1 MNKGLQQHLYALDT
15 MNEIFKK
22 IWTVSAPK
30 EYLEFRTFIMGVHG
44 NDDIFP
50 NGVLYKGVSD
60 TPMRFRGETGAQDS
74 IIPSVDNA
82 MGLTY
87 PRNSL
92 TEYLFEMR
100 KYRPYNHQ

>member
-1 MNKGLQQHLYALDT
+1 MHLDTLDT

-30 EYLEFRTFIMGVHG
+30 EYLEFRTFIMGVQG

-60 TPMRFRGETGAQDS
+60 TP
-74 IIPSVDNA
+74 
-82 MGLTY
+82 
-87 PRNSL
+87 
-92 TEYLFEMR
+92 
-100 KYRPYNHQ
+100 